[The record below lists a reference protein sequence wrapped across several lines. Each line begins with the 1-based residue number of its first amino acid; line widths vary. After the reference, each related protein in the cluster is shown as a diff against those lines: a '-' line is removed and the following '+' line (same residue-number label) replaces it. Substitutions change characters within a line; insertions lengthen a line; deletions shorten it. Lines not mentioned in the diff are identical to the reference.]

1 MAILISLE
9 IIRELP
15 ITLILRPFNFDT
27 LAVRTYEYAIEE
39 MIAKSSIYS
48 LIIILLGA
56 VLLIFLRKIINKG
69 VDVS

>member
-1 MAILISLE
+1 
-9 IIRELP
+9 
-15 ITLILRPFNFDT
+15 
-27 LAVRTYEYAIEE
+27 

>member
-1 MAILISLE
+1 MK
-9 IIRELP
+9 ELP

-27 LAVRTYEYAIEE
+27 LGTQTYEYAIEE